1 MDIIIN
7 RNSINMQSTSSG
19 SLGVTVLF
27 IFAIISL
34 TGFVRLDLKADAKE
48 ATAVRSLSIN
58 SSNINEQELEILTIG
73 VAILGKGAS

>member
-1 MDIIIN
+1 
-7 RNSINMQSTSSG
+7 MQSTSSG

-58 SSNINEQELEILTIG
+58 SSNIIEQELEILTIG